1 MPKACFLKEDAL
13 QERTFRLDATS
24 SANASGGD
32 KLKVQTRKVG
42 ASLVVRLS
50 GELDLA
56 TAEIFR
62 RTVDAQLAKDGC
74 SNLILVLK
82 NVTFIDSSGIGA
94 ILGRYRLI
102 RERQGRVI
110 ATGLRPAVRRVLEMS
125 GVLRVVE
132 TAETEQQALESL

>member
-1 MPKACFLKEDAL
+1 M
-13 QERTFRLDATS
+13 R
-24 SANASGGD
+24 
-32 KLKVQTRKVG
+32 VQTRRIG
-42 ASLVVRLS
+42 ASLVVRVS

-56 TAEIFR
+56 TADTFR
-62 RTVDAQLAKDGC
+62 RTVDEELAKDGC

-102 RERQGRVI
+102 QERRGRVI
-110 ATGLRPAVRRVLEMS
+110 AAGLRSPVRRVLEMS

-132 TAETEQQALESL
+132 TAETEQRALESL

>member
-1 MPKACFLKEDAL
+1 MDVTLSD
-13 QERTFRLDATS
+13 S
-24 SANASGGD
+24 ASGGD
-32 KLKVQTRKVG
+32 KLRVQTRRIG
-42 ASLVVRLS
+42 ASLVVRVS

-56 TAEIFR
+56 TADTFR
-62 RTVDAQLAKDGC
+62 RTVDEELAKDGC

-102 RERQGRVI
+102 QERRGRVI
-110 ATGLRPAVRRVLEMS
+110 AAGLRSPVRRVLEMS

-132 TAETEQQALESL
+132 TAETEQRALESL

>member
-1 MPKACFLKEDAL
+1 M
-13 QERTFRLDATS
+13 
-24 SANASGGD
+24 
-32 KLKVQTRKVG
+32 KVQTRKVG

-74 SNLILVLK
+74 SNLILVHK

-132 TAETEQQALESL
+132 TADTEQEALEAL